1 MKMEQDYSVWKPFG
15 MEEYPTNSSS
25 PIKIQIGG
33 DHYKKYKIQPV
44 EYIHANN
51 LDFFQGNVVKYIT
64 RFRDK
69 NGIEDLKKIKHFIDL
84 LIELEYGKESGSSCE
99 KQCKGCSE
107 GKGSGS
113 ETTNKG

>member
-1 MKMEQDYSVWKPFG
+1 MEQKNSAWKPFG
-15 MEEYPTNSSS
+15 MEEYPPSPSSII

-51 LDFFQGNVVKYIT
+51 LDFFQGSVVKYIT

-69 NGIEDLKKIKHFIDL
+69 NGIEDLKKAKHFIDL
-84 LIELEYGKESGSSCE
+84 LIELEYGKESSSSCE
-99 KQCKGCSE
+99 EQCKGCPESKE
-107 GKGSGS
+107 SVS
-113 ETTNKG
+113 ETKI